1 MPANAKKPAAPV
13 LYCRKC
19 GSRDVQVTSSQQMRS
34 KRGGRKL
41 HADVVCNGCGSS
53 WWSESKAAL
62 KAARKM
68 DRERKAA

>member
-19 GSRDVQVTSSQQMRS
+19 GSRDVQPTSSQQMKGKTDR
-34 KRGGRKL
+34 RRL
-41 HADVVCNGCGSS
+41 HADVVCKKCGNS
-53 WWSESKAAL
+53 WWSVAANAL

>member
-1 MPANAKKPAAPV
+1 MPKTKPAPPV

-41 HADVVCNGCGSS
+41 HADVVCNGCANS
-53 WWSESKAAL
+53 WWSESKTAL
-62 KAARKM
+62 KMARQM
-68 DRERKAA
+68 DRDRKAA